1 MASRKEQKEALRKER
16 MEREQAA
23 AQSAARKRLV
33 GIVVAAVLALA
44 IVGALVVVVF
54 AGGDDDS
61 GGSDGGSSES
71 ASVSYPD
78 GGKLPEQKTADL
90 NAAAK
95 AAGCKE
101 QVLTG
106 IEGAGNHTSEPQTYK
121 SEPPAI
127 GPHNP
132 VPEEDKLFS
141 SAPQTERLVH
151 DLEHGRV
158 IVWVRPDASQELL
171 GQIKAFYDED
181 PYHVIVAPRKEIKEA
196 VDASA
201 WVGEDSGHILRCPKP
216 SDQMWDAL
224 RAFKEK
230 YRDKAPEFVP

>member
-16 MEREQAA
+16 LEREQAA
-23 AQSAARKRLV
+23 EQSAARKRLI
-33 GIVVAAVLALA
+33 GIVVAAIRALA
-44 IVGALVVVVF
+44 IVGALVVVVL
-54 AGGDDDS
+54 AGGSDDNGTS
-61 GGSDGGSSES
+61 GGSSDA

-90 NAAAK
+90 AAAAK

-101 QVLTG
+101 QIVKGTG
-106 IEGAGNHTSEPQTYK
+106 GHTTEPQTYN

-181 PYHVIVAPRKEIKEA
+181 PYHVIVTPRKEIKEA

-216 SDQMWDAL
+216 SDKMWDAL